1 MLSETQNYLKEK
13 FGISDHIIE
22 FIEECES
29 ELSAK
34 FKKID
39 EIGEYNQY
47 KVLNAF
53 QENRIND
60 SHFAWNTGYGYNDM
74 GRDATEN
81 VFSNIF
87 GTEDALVRTQ
97 IVNGTH
103 ALSVTFAG
111 LLRPGDEMIYCS
123 GNPYDSLWK
132 VIGLSGSGMGSL
144 KEFGIDYNQVD
155 LTDEGDMDYDAL
167 KEAINKK
174 TKMVCLQRATG
185 YSWRPALTIEKI
197 KKWVEFVKSIN
208 PEIICMVDN
217 CYGEF
222 LDTKEPTN
230 VGVDIMAGSLIKNPG
245 GGLALSGGYAAGKAD
260 LIEKI
265 SYRLTCPG
273 IGGECGLTF
282 GQTRTMLQGMFY
294 APRTVAGAVK
304 GAVLCSSVFDK
315 LGFGVCPEPDSE
327 RSDIVQAV
335 KLESPEA
342 VNLFCEAIQSAA
354 AIDSY
359 VTPVPGEMA
368 GYDHDVI
375 MASGSFVQGST
386 MELSADSPVREPY
399 IVYFQG
405 GISYEHSKF
414 GVMSAVKKLSQKGY
428 INLI

>member
-1 MLSETQNYLKEK
+1 MIKQTRAILNEK
-13 FGISDHIIE
+13 FGINDKIIDL
-22 FIEECES
+22 IQSCEKD
-29 ELSAK
+29 LTGR
-34 FKKID
+34 FKEID
-39 EIGEYNQY
+39 DVGEYNQY

-53 QENRIND
+53 QENRISD

-81 VFSNIF
+81 LFATIF

-103 ALSVTFAG
+103 ALSITLAG

-123 GNPYDSLWK
+123 GSPYDSLYG
-132 VIGLSGSGMGSL
+132 VIGLTGSGMGSL
-144 KEFGIDYNQVD
+144 KEFGISYNQTELAD
-155 LTDEGDMDYDAL
+155 DGDIDYDAL
-167 KEAINKK
+167 GKAISEK

-185 YSWRPALTIEKI
+185 YSWRPALTIPRI
-197 KKWVEFVKSIN
+197 KKWVEFVKNIN
-208 PEIICMVDN
+208 TNIICMVDN

-222 LDTKEPTN
+222 LDVIEPTD
-230 VGVDIMAGSLIKNPG
+230 VGADIMAGSLIKNPG

-294 APRTVAGAVK
+294 APRTVTGAVK
-304 GAVLCSSVFDK
+304 GAILCSSVFEK
-315 LGFGVCPEPDSE
+315 LGFAICPEPAAQ

-335 KLESPEA
+335 KLDDPAA
-342 VNLFCEAIQSAA
+342 VAAFCEGIQSAA
-354 AIDSY
+354 AIDAY
-359 VTPVPGEMA
+359 VTPIPGEMA
-368 GYDHDVI
+368 GYDHEVI
-375 MASGSFVQGST
+375 MASGSFIQGST

-399 IVYFQG
+399 IAYFQG

-414 GVMSAVKKLSQKGY
+414 GVMNAVKTMAQKGF
-428 INLI
+428 INNF